1 MSEFVIELDHIWKG
15 YPLQRE
21 RPGFKECFVNFHRFI
36 ERKRERGNHFYALKG
51 VTLRIQ
57 KGECVGIVGRN
68 GAGKS
73 TLLSIILGTTL
84 PTKGSVNVQDWI
96 TPLLELGGGFH
107 PELTGRENVI
117 LNGVLLGLTKEEVC
131 DRMSSIVGFSELE
144 EFIDLPVRTYS
155 SGMYVR
161 LAFAVAIYADPR
173 ILAIDEILSVGDE
186 GFQRKS
192 KEALLKMIRSGVTT
206 VFVSH
211 NLQAVEEICNRVLWL
226 DHGEVI
232 SEGKPDVV
240 IENYRK
246 GTIPAAQ

>member
-1 MSEFVIELDHIWKG
+1 MSEFVIDLDHIWKI
-15 YPLQRE
+15 YPIQKQ
-21 RPGFKECFVNFHRFI
+21 RPGFKEFFVSFHKFI
-36 ERKRERGNHFYALKG
+36 GRRGKKRSHFTALKD
-51 VTLRIQ
+51 VSLQVQ
-57 KGECVGIVGRN
+57 KGECVGIIGRN

-84 PTKGSVNVQDWI
+84 PTKGRVKVGDWI

-117 LNGVLLGLTKEEVC
+117 LNGVLLGLTIKEVL
-131 DRMSSIVGFSELE
+131 DRMPSIIDFSELK

-161 LAFAVAIYADPR
+161 LAFSVAIHADPR
-173 ILAIDEILSVGDE
+173 ILVIDEILSVGDE
-186 GFQRKS
+186 GFQIKS
-192 KEALLKMIRSGVTT
+192 KEALLKMIRNGVTT

-211 NLQAVEEICNRVLWL
+211 KLEAVREICTRVLWL

-232 SEGKPDVV
+232 SEGDPVIV
-240 IENYRK
+240 IEEYRK
-246 GTIPAAQ
+246 GTIPTVK